1 MVHGSESAGGVS
13 TPRSASKPSCTIS
26 IASFKA
32 SVMLTSLKRRRRRR
46 RRRRHSLSPALHR
59 TVPLTLRIPTSKVQ
73 ALSEGSRGGVR
84 TPVVAAWVWRLQGK
98 QKYMPQ
104 VCQSQGMPR
113 RIPSTA

>member
-32 SVMLTSLKRRRRRR
+32 SVMLTSLKRRR

-84 TPVVAAWVWRLQGK
+84 TPVVAARVWRLQGK

-113 RIPSTA
+113 RKPSTA